1 MPRTAVV
8 ILNFNGVKY
17 LKQFLP
23 GVCQHSMPYAEVWLA
38 DNASTDESV
47 NYVKENFPQVKI
59 VVNEVNGGFAKGY
72 NDALKKI
79 EADYY
84 VLLNSDVEVTANWI
98 EPIITLMES
107 DEKIAACQP
116 KILAYNEK
124 EKFEYAGAAGGFI
137 DKWGYP
143 FCRGRVFFETETD
156 EGQYNDTRDV
166 FWASGAAMFVRA
178 DLYHQSGGLDDDF
191 FAHMEEIDLCWRLKN
206 MGYRIMACPQSVVYH
221 VGGGTLQAENPRKTF
236 LNFRNN
242 LYLLLKNGKPYDVM
256 LRIYGR
262 MVLDGIA
269 GLRFLLRGDFTHF
282 WAVIKGHFV
291 FYSQIP
297 KLLGKR
303 NQLGKNVVNYS
314 HAEMVDHSI
323 VYAFFVK
330 GSKTFKQIMK

>member
-1 MPRTAVV
+1 MPKVAVV
-8 ILNFNGVKY
+8 ILNYNGTKY
-17 LKQFLP
+17 LKQFLA
-23 GVCQHSMPYAEVWLA
+23 GVCGHSMPYAEVWVA

-47 NYVKENFPQVKI
+47 SYVKAEFPQVKL
-59 VVNEVNGGFAKGY
+59 VVNDSNGGFAKGY

-84 VLLNSDVEVTANWI
+84 VLLNSDVEVTKNWI
-98 EPIITLMES
+98 EPIIRLMES
-107 DEKIAACQP
+107 DAKIAACQP

-124 EKFEYAGAAGGFI
+124 DKFEYAGASGGYI
-137 DKWGYP
+137 DEWGYP

-166 FWASGAAMFVRA
+166 FWASGAAMFLKA
-178 DLYHQSGGLDDDF
+178 KLYHQVGGLDDDF

-221 VGGGTLQAENPRKTF
+221 VGGGTLNAGHPQKTY

-242 LYLLLKNGKPYDVM
+242 LYLLLKNGKPYDVV

-269 GLRFLLRGDFTHF
+269 GLRFLLRGDFSHF
-282 WAVIKGHFV
+282 LAVIKGHFV

-297 KLLGKR
+297 KLLTKR
-303 NQLGKNVVNYS
+303 NKLRKNIVNYS
-314 HAEMVDHSI
+314 HTEMVRHSI
-323 VYAFFVK
+323 VYAFFVI
-330 GSKTFKQIMK
+330 GSKTFKQIIK